1 MELIYTHVST
11 WTDLCKTNVE
21 FLEGKHEE
29 TFYNTRPIDSETS
42 QDPKFLNSLIELN
55 NFGLFTYNSQP
66 YKKSNTNIFPG
77 IYQISY
83 VNFHCEQIIAYKL
96 LPLMLADNSI
106 YFSFHSISKSR
117 PVWIDNFP
125 SQKFNLT
132 KEFYNESN
140 YRDYSNWNKKFMI
153 DDSKILEPELYGLA
167 KAYSTNIKITELLED
182 SVSICICGRDYTTPI
197 SIPEKILELVK
208 KIDIKT

>member
-1 MELIYTHVST
+1 MYSHVST

-21 FLEGKHEE
+21 FLEGKHEK
-29 TFYNTRPIDSETS
+29 TFYHCGPIDLETS
-42 QDPKFLNSLIELN
+42 QDPRFLNSLIELN
-55 NFGLFTYNSQP
+55 NLGLFTYNSQP
-66 YKKSNTNIFPG
+66 YKNPNTNIFPG

-83 VNFHCEQIIAYKL
+83 VNFHCEQTIAYKL

-117 PVWIDNFP
+117 PGWIDNFP

-132 KEFYNESN
+132 KEFYNETN

-167 KAYSTNIKITELLED
+167 KAYLSNIKITELLED
-182 SVSICICGRDYTTPI
+182 SVSICICGRDYTAQI
-197 SIPEKILELVK
+197 SIPEKILELIK
-208 KIDIKT
+208 KIDISLI